1 MANFWGNEFLVNTTT
16 ASIQF
21 DHSITALADG
31 RFVVAWRDDSA
42 SGGDTSSAAVRAQ
55 VFNADGSKSGG
66 ELLVNTT
73 THADQSQPSITA
85 LADGRFVVAWADF
98 SATGGDTSGWAIR
111 AQIFDADGAKSGGEF
126 LVNTTTASNQQEPSI
141 TALADGRFVVAW
153 TDESVSGGDTS
164 GTAVR
169 AQIFEADGAKS
180 GGEFLVN
187 TTTASNQRE
196 SSITALA
203 DGRFVVAWRDESAS
217 GGDTSSY
224 AVRAQIFEANG
235 TKSGGEFL
243 VNTAT
248 AIFQL
253 DPSITALAD
262 GRFVVAWADYSQSA
276 GDTSVAAIRAQ
287 VFNAN
292 GTKSG
297 GEFVV
302 NTTTLDDQY
311 SPSITA
317 LADGRFV
324 AAWTDISAT
333 GSDTSFEAVRAQV
346 FNADGTKSG
355 GEFLVNTTTANDQHS
370 PSITALADGRFA
382 VAWTGSSATGGDTS
396 ANAVRGQIFDPRSS
410 GLTWFGSLENDQF
423 AGTFLN
429 DHLNGELGDDRIW
442 GGNGQDLIEGGFGDD
457 WLSGNHGNDKLYGGV
472 GNDALYGDHGYDLLY
487 GDAGNDI
494 LNGGV
499 GKDAT
504 FGGTGND
511 IHYVDNQYDLVFENI
526 GEGSND
532 RVAVS
537 RGTYALA
544 AGVEVELF
552 TTTATASTRTVSL
565 TGNEFSQ
572 TIIGNAGVNALR
584 SGTGAPDLL
593 RGLGGN
599 DTYWI
604 YNSGDDIIEMAGQ
617 GTFDRVVT
625 SVAYSLAAGVD
636 VERLQTDSTTGT
648 ANINLS
654 GNEISQTIIGNAG
667 LNYIRGG
674 GEEDTLY
681 GKLGDDRFVFYTS
694 DFASGVNDVIKD
706 FHEVAGDTDVLR
718 LQGSAA
724 NYAFADIGANLQVTH
739 IASGGTIT
747 INNFSQAQ
755 LDTAQTS
762 YF

>member
-1 MANFWGNEFLVNTTT
+1 MATHPVSPSGPRFSTLTAKSGNEFLVNTTT
-16 ASIQF
+16 AGTQRAA
-21 DHSITALADG
+21 SITALADG
-31 RFVVAWRDDSA
+31 RFAVVWTDSSI
-42 SGGDTSSAAVRAQ
+42 SGGDTSGSAIRAQ
-55 VFNADGSKSGG
+55 IFEADGAKSGS
-66 ELLVNTT
+66 EFLVNTT
-73 THADQSQPSITA
+73 TTNNQEQPSITA
-85 LADGRFVVAWADF
+85 LADGRFVATWADN
-98 SATGGDTSGWAIR
+98 SSTGGDTSNSAIR
-111 AQIFDADGAKSGGEF
+111 AQVF
-126 LVNTTTASNQQEPSI
+126 N
-141 TALADGRFVVAW
+141 
-153 TDESVSGGDTS
+153 
-164 GTAVR
+164 
-169 AQIFEADGAKS
+169 
-180 GGEFLVN
+180 
-187 TTTASNQRE
+187 
-196 SSITALA
+196 
-203 DGRFVVAWRDESAS
+203 
-217 GGDTSSY
+217 
-224 AVRAQIFEANG
+224 ANG

-243 VNTAT
+243 VNTT
-248 AIFQL
+248 TSGFQS
-253 DPSITALAD
+253 DASITTLAD
-262 GRFVVAWADYSQSA
+262 GRFVVAWRDSSQSA

-297 GEFVV
+297 GEFLV
-302 NTTTLDDQY
+302 NTTTFGDQLD
-311 SPSITA
+311 PSITA

-324 AAWTDISAT
+324 AAWTDKSAS
-333 GSDTSFEAVRAQV
+333 GGDTSHWAIRAQV
-346 FNADGTKSG
+346 FNADGAKSG
-355 GEFLVNTTTANDQHS
+355 GEFLVNTSTTNSQS
-370 PSITALADGRFA
+370 EPSITALADGRFA
-382 VAWTGSSATGGDTS
+382 VAWRDNSATGGDTS
-396 ANAVRGQIFDPRSS
+396 STAVRGQIFDPRSS
-410 GLTWFGSLENDQF
+410 GMTWFGTAVGDQF
-423 AGTFLN
+423 AGTFL
-429 DHLNGELGDDRIW
+429 DDTLDGRWGDDRIW
-442 GGNGQDLIEGGFGDD
+442 GGNGNDLVKGGLGEDELHGDHGVD
-457 WLSGNHGNDKLYGGV
+457 ELHGGAGNDSI
-472 GNDALYGDHGYDLLY
+472 YGDHGYDVLY
-487 GDAGNDI
+487 GDAGNDL

-499 GKDAT
+499 GIDVT
-504 FGGTGND
+504 TGGAGND
-511 IHYVDNQYDLVFENI
+511 IHYVDNQYDLVFENV

-537 RGTYALA
+537 RGSYALA

-572 TIIGNAGVNALR
+572 TIVGNAGVNALR

-706 FHEVAGDTDVLR
+706 FHEAAGDTDVLR

-724 NYAFADIGANLQVTH
+724 NYAFADVGANLQVTH
-739 IASGGTIT
+739 NASGGTIT

-755 LDTAQTS
+755 LDAAQVS